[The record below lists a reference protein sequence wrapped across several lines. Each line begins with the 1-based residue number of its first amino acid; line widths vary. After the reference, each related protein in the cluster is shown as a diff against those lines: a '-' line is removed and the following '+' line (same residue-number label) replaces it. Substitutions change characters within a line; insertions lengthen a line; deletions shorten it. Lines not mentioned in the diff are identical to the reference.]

1 MQRIT
6 ALNTNKTCF
15 YCNEIMR
22 LLFFNDLNI
31 SLDKSEINTRRG
43 SKLLYH
49 AKTANAHNE
58 TESCIIIASTNIT
71 ISSYNESVYFAFMFL

>member
-6 ALNTNKTCF
+6 YKNMF

-22 LLFFNDLNI
+22 LLFLNDLNI

-49 AKTANAHNE
+49 AKLQMHIMKRNLVLLSHQQT
-58 TESCIIIASTNIT
+58 
-71 ISSYNESVYFAFMFL
+71 

>member
-1 MQRIT
+1 MQRIIII
-6 ALNTNKTCF
+6 KTYF
-15 YCNEIMR
+15 YCNGIMR
-22 LLFFNDLNI
+22 LPFLNDLNI
-31 SLDKSEINTRRG
+31 SLDKYEINTRRG